1 MMFFFSN
8 CLKFLFLM
16 TPFFVMSMFLS
27 MTLGWDVGAK
37 KKLAIKVGLA
47 ILVICLTLLFC
58 GQWIFEAFGI
68 TVDAFRI
75 GGGAMLFLSAIGLVN
90 SNVLDKT
97 QQGDTPQVQS
107 KNNEI
112 SKIAVVPLAIPVTVG
127 PATIAS
133 LLIISAETN
142 NFYWH
147 CILAIALLLAVV
159 ILTLMLI
166 LSSWIEDKLGINVVI
181 VLSKLTGLILAAMA
195 SQMIFTGIINFV
207 KDSNLIQG

>member
-16 TPFFVMSMFLS
+16 TPFFVLSMFLS
-27 MTLGWDVGAK
+27 MTLGWEVGAK
-37 KKLAIKVGLA
+37 KKLAVKVGFAAL
-47 ILVICLTLLFC
+47 IICLAVLFC
-58 GQWIFEAFGI
+58 GKWIFEAFGI
-68 TVDAFRI
+68 TLDAFRI

-97 QQGDTPQVQS
+97 QQKES
-107 KNNEI
+107 AKIESSSREI

-127 PATIAS
+127 PATIAP
-133 LLIISAETN
+133 LLIASAEAGT
-142 NFYWH
+142 FSVQL
-147 CILAIALLLAVV
+147 ILAGALIVAVF
-159 ILTLMLI
+159 ILTLILI
-166 LSSWIEDKLGINVVI
+166 LSSWIEDKVGINVVI

-207 KDSNLIQG
+207 KESNLV

>member
-16 TPFFVMSMFLS
+16 TPFFVLSMFLS
-27 MTLGWDVGAK
+27 MTLGWGVSAK
-37 KKLAIKVGLA
+37 KKLAIKVGFAAL
-47 ILVICLTLLFC
+47 IICLAVLF
-58 GQWIFEAFGI
+58 GGKWIFEAFGI
-68 TVDAFRI
+68 TLDAFRI

-97 QQGDTPQVQS
+97 QQKDAPKFDS
-107 KNNEI
+107 SSREI

-127 PATIAS
+127 PATIAP
-133 LLIISAETN
+133 LLIASAEAGT
-142 NFYWH
+142 FVLQ
-147 CILAIALLLAVV
+147 CVLAAALVVAVFV
-159 ILTLMLI
+159 LTIILI
-166 LSSWIEDKLGINVVI
+166 LSSWIEDKVGINVVI

-207 KDSNLIQG
+207 KASNLIQG